1 MPDLYSDTEAPWD
14 LLAKHLAGEAS
25 ASEEQELHAWITAT
39 PKRLP
44 LLTDATRAW
53 ERGGTMAE
61 AFTEADVDPAWQ
73 RFRVAADLAPAP
85 VLAPEKPAAEGGR
98 VVPLWPTSV
107 ASRPWM
113 QLAAAVLL
121 LVGVWGVLRSVWPL
135 SQRQET
141 ITVAASAERRQVT
154 LPDGS
159 RVWVNRH
166 STLSYAADFNST
178 ARVVQLQ
185 GEAFFEVKKDHGR
198 PFTVLANET
207 RTQVLGTSFNVRAY
221 GAEDSV
227 EVAVVTG
234 RVAFRPVRRL
244 GTGSDSVLLTPGQ
257 RGVIHRVAPTAAV
270 QKPISDP
277 NFRAWQRGE
286 LVFDNQTLA
295 QLAQTLARYYD
306 TPVTLAN
313 PAIGN
318 CRFTGTFAQ
327 ANLPQVLRVVSLSAN
342 LTVRQS
348 AAGYTL
354 DGPGCP

>member
-1 MPDLYSDTEAPWD
+1 
-14 LLAKHLAGEAS
+14 LAGEAS
-25 ASEEQELHAWITAT
+25 ASEERELHAWITAT
-39 PKRLP
+39 PGRLP

-53 ERGGTMAE
+53 ERGGTVAE
-61 AFTEADVDPAWQ
+61 AFTDADVDPAWQ
-73 RFRVAADLAPAP
+73 RFRVAAELAPAP
-85 VLAPEKPAAEGGR
+85 GLAPEQPAPAGGR
-98 VVPLWPTSV
+98 VVPLWPAA
-107 ASRPWM
+107 ASRPWL

-121 LVGVWGVLRSVWPL
+121 LVGVWGVLRRFWPL
-135 SQRQET
+135 GQRLET
-141 ITVAASAERRQVT
+141 VTVAASGQRRQVS

-166 STLSYAADFNST
+166 STLSYAADFNRT

-244 GTGSDSVLLTPGQ
+244 GTRPDSVLLAPGQ

-286 LVFDNQTLA
+286 LVFDNQPLT

>member
-1 MPDLYSDTEAPWD
+1 MSDLYSDAEAPWD

-25 ASEEQELHAWITAT
+25 ASEEQALYTWITTT
-39 PKRLP
+39 PDHLS
-44 LLTDATRAW
+44 LLTTATRAW
-53 ERGGTMAE
+53 ERGGSAAE
-61 AFTEADVDPAWQ
+61 AFSEADVDEAWQ

-85 VLAPEKPAAEGGR
+85 APAVAEGR
-98 VVPLWPTSV
+98 VVPLWPTT
-107 ASRPWM
+107 RPLFQM
-113 QLAAAVLL
+113 AAAVLL
-121 LVGVWGVLRSVWPL
+121 LLGVWSLLHTFWPL
-135 SQRQET
+135 SRQLET
-141 ITVAASAERRQVT
+141 VTVAAGPQRQQTT

-166 STLSYAADFNST
+166 STLSYAADFNQA

-207 RTQVLGTSFNVRAY
+207 KTQVLGTSFNVRAY

-234 RVAFRPVRRL
+234 RVAFRPVRRV
-244 GTGSDSVLLTPGQ
+244 GTGADSVLLTPGQ

-270 QKPISDP
+270 QKLIVDP
-277 NFRAWQRGE
+277 NFRAWQREE
-286 LVFDNQTLA
+286 LVFDNQQLA
-295 QLAQTLARYYD
+295 QLAQTLSHYYD

-313 PAIGN
+313 PGIGS
-318 CRFTGTFAQ
+318 CRFTGTFVRAS
-327 ANLPQVLRVVSLSAN
+327 LPQVLRVVSLSTN

-354 DGPGCP
+354 DGPGCH

>member
-1 MPDLYSDTEAPWD
+1 M
-14 LLAKHLAGEAS
+14 K
-25 ASEEQELHAWITAT
+25 
-39 PKRLP
+39 
-44 LLTDATRAW
+44 
-53 ERGGTMAE
+53 M
-61 AFTEADVDPAWQ
+61 
-73 RFRVAADLAPAP
+73 
-85 VLAPEKPAAEGGR
+85 
-98 VVPLWPTSV
+98 
-107 ASRPWM
+107 
-113 QLAAAVLL
+113 AAAVLL
-121 LVGVWGVLRSVWPL
+121 LVGVWGVLRSFWPL
-135 SQRQET
+135 RKQLET
-141 ITVAASAERRQVT
+141 VTVAASTERRQVA

-166 STLSYAADFNST
+166 STLSYAPDFNRT

-244 GTGSDSVLLTPGQ
+244 GADSVLLTPGQ

-270 QKPISDP
+270 QKPIVDP
-277 NFRAWQRGE
+277 NFRAWQREE
-286 LVFDNQTLA
+286 LVFDDQPLA

-318 CRFTGTFAQ
+318 CRFTGTFAR
-327 ANLPQVLRVVSLSAN
+327 ASLPQVLRVVGLSAN

-354 DGPGCP
+354 DGPGCR